1 MTIGDICPIIREEI
15 ITLSKY
21 EIDFYRKNDNTC
33 PMEDFLNSLEYK
45 MRAKMLRL
53 IMLLEQNGNEL
64 REPYSKFLSDGI
76 YELRARQGN
85 NTSIE
90 QIMWRGEMNMSD
102 FKTYLDKQ
110 LHDIEYK
117 KEWDNLEPEFNTIQA
132 MIDARK
138 RCNMTQKELSEITG
152 IDQSDISKIEKG
164 NANPSLSTLKRL
176 AAGMNTILKLEFIP
190 KSNN

>member
-85 NTSIE
+85 NTS
-90 QIMWRGEMNMSD
+90 RALY
-102 FKTYLDKQ
+102 FF
-110 LHDIEYK
+110 DIEHKIILTNGFVK
-117 KEWDNLEPEFNTIQA
+117 KT
-132 MIDARK
+132 RK
-138 RCNMTQKELSEITG
+138 THQKAHI
-152 IDQSDISKIEKG
+152 I
-164 NANPSLSTLKRL
+164 
-176 AAGMNTILKLEFIP
+176 ILV
-190 KSNN
+190 N